1 MKSFIRRNPYGPG
14 LFFLNSAIGFFIICF
29 PIMAFIAL
37 LIVTVLE
44 AVVAYLVM
52 SVYFRI
58 RLKFKVFLI
67 SFAVANVVSTIFGA
81 ILLALLSNQLQQIRE
96 SGIIVLIVFIL
107 CFILSITI
115 EAGIILE
122 FVPKD
127 IEKLRKSIV
136 SMGYEHLL
144 KNPGSVRKE
153 MFVSI
158 VVANVASYFFL
169 LMIPV
174 SFVIMNM

>member
-81 ILLALLSNQLQQIRE
+81 ILLALLSNQLQQIRQLH
-96 SGIIVLIVFIL
+96 I
-107 CFILSITI
+107 
-115 EAGIILE
+115 
-122 FVPKD
+122 
-127 IEKLRKSIV
+127 
-136 SMGYEHLL
+136 HLL
-144 KNPGSVRKE
+144 HNHR
-153 MFVSI
+153 
-158 VVANVASYFFL
+158 
-169 LMIPV
+169 
-174 SFVIMNM
+174 